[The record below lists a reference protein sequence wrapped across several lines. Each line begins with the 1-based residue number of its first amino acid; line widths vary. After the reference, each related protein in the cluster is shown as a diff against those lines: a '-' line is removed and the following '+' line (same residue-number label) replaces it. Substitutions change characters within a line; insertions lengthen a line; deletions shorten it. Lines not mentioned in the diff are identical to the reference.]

1 MCNSTQIDSLRHK
14 KRRPCRNTDGAMNQ
28 QIGKFVTNDITPLAT
43 SGESGPETTS
53 LIVAEGTGVQHKNV
67 LELIRNNLADFEEF
81 GRVAFET
88 RPRPQGQHGGADV
101 SFARLNEEQATLLLT
116 YMRNSDIVRQFKK
129 NLVRAFYELRKNA
142 TVVAQLPDR
151 RALAQM
157 VIEAEDRAAALE
169 APARS
174 WELLADAKGD
184 FSVAESA
191 KILSRDPS
199 ITTGRDR
206 LFAYMA
212 DRKWIFKSRNAR
224 GGWEA
229 YQTAVDTRRL
239 VERPAKPF
247 LNSKT
252 GAYELPAP
260 TIRVTAK
267 GIGKLHELMG
277 GTKPIRF
284 VVGEAS

>member
-1 MCNSTQIDSLRHK
+1 
-14 KRRPCRNTDGAMNQ
+14 
-28 QIGKFVTNDITPLAT
+28 
-43 SGESGPETTS
+43 
-53 LIVAEGTGVQHKNV
+53 
-67 LELIRNNLADFEEF
+67 
-81 GRVAFET
+81 
-88 RPRPQGQHGGADV
+88 
-101 SFARLNEEQATLLLT
+101 
-116 YMRNSDIVRQFKK
+116 
-129 NLVRAFYELRKNA
+129 
-142 TVVAQLPDR
+142 
-151 RALAQM
+151 M

-184 FSVAESA
+184 FSVAEAA

-212 DRKWIFKSRNAR
+212 DQKWIFKSRNAR

-277 GTKPIRF
+277 GTEPIRF

>member
-1 MCNSTQIDSLRHK
+1 MSDIESINQDLVFEGS
-14 KRRPCRNTDGAMNQ
+14 DGEP
-28 QIGKFVTNDITPLAT
+28 F
-43 SGESGPETTS
+43 TTS
-53 LIVAEGTGVQHKNV
+53 LVIAAETGNEHASVIKLVREN
-67 LELIRNNLADFEEF
+67 AD
-81 GRVAFET
+81 
-88 RPRPQGQHGGADV
+88 D
-101 SFARLNEEQATLLLT
+101 LNEVGTLRFEIAKSGGRPTEFAELDEPAAALLMT
-116 YMRNSDIVRQFKK
+116 YLRNSPVVKDFKK
-129 NLVRAFYELRKNA
+129 RLVRDFYAMRKLLAERA
-142 TVVAQLPDR
+142 TIPAVPQTREQRL
-151 RALAQM
+151 ALAL
-157 VIEAEDRAAALE
+157 VDATEIIAEKDDTIKALE

-174 WELLADAKGD
+174 WQLLADAHGD
-184 FSVAESA
+184 FSVAEAA

-206 LFAYMA
+206 LFQYMA
-212 DRKWIFKSRNAR
+212 DQGWIFKSRNPR

-239 VERPAKPF
+239 VEKPARPF

-277 GTKPIRF
+277 GTEPIRF

>member
-1 MCNSTQIDSLRHK
+1 M
-14 KRRPCRNTDGAMNQ
+14 A
-28 QIGKFVTNDITPLAT
+28 
-43 SGESGPETTS
+43 
-53 LIVAEGTGVQHKNV
+53 
-67 LELIRNNLADFEEF
+67 
-81 GRVAFET
+81 
-88 RPRPQGQHGGADV
+88 
-101 SFARLNEEQATLLLT
+101 
-116 YMRNSDIVRQFKK
+116 
-129 NLVRAFYELRKNA
+129 
-142 TVVAQLPDR
+142 
-151 RALAQM
+151 
-157 VIEAEDRAAALE
+157 IEAEDRADAAEAHVKELT

-174 WELLADAKGD
+174 WQLLADASGD
-184 FSVAESA
+184 FSVAEAA

-212 DRKWIFKSRNAR
+212 EQGWIFKSRNPR

-239 VERPAKPF
+239 VEKPARPF

-277 GTKPIRF
+277 GTEPIRF

>member
-1 MCNSTQIDSLRHK
+1 MIVIDGEPWFVLTDLCK
-14 KRRPCRNTDGAMNQ
+14 VLDLTNPRN
-28 QIGKFVTNDITPLAT
+28 
-43 SGESGPETTS
+43 
-53 LIVAEGTGVQHKNV
+53 VAA
-67 LELIRNNLADFEEF
+67 RLADDQKGVRPVDTLGGQQSMTIVSEAGMYEVVFRSDKPEA
-81 GRVAFET
+81 VAFRRWITGTVLPEIRRTGSFNAQPALPQT
-88 RPRPQGQHGGADV
+88 R
-101 SFARLNEEQATLLLT
+101 EE
-116 YMRNSDIVRQFKK
+116 RF
-129 NLVRAFYELRKNA
+129 
-142 TVVAQLPDR
+142 
-151 RALAQM
+151 ALALVDAKQM
-157 VIEAEDRAAALE
+157 IVERDETIKELT

-174 WELLADAKGD
+174 WQLLADARGD
-184 FSVAESA
+184 FSVAEAA

-206 LFAYMA
+206 LFDFMA
-212 DRKWIFKSRNAR
+212 EQKWIFRSKNAR

-239 VERPAKPF
+239 VEKPAKPF

-277 GTKPIRF
+277 GTEPIRF

>member
-28 QIGKFVTNDITPLAT
+28 QIGKFVTHDITPLAT

-81 GRVAFET
+81 GRVAFQT
-88 RPRPQGQHGGADV
+88 RPRPQGKHGGADV
-101 SFARLNEEQATLLLT
+101 SYARLNEEQATLLLT

-142 TVVAQLPDR
+142 TVAQLPDR
-151 RALAQM
+151 RTLAQM

-184 FSVAESA
+184 FSVAEAA

-212 DRKWIFKSRNAR
+212 DQKWIFKSRNAR

-277 GTKPIRF
+277 GTEPIRF

>member
-1 MCNSTQIDSLRHK
+1 MRVEGYQRWEKFKNGLSRAMSTAANQGHDVENHFPRSVQKVDIGSGATRDVEDFNLTRFAAYLV
-14 KRRPCRNTDGAMNQ
+14 AMN
-28 QIGKFVTNDITPLAT
+28 GDPNM
-43 SGESGPETTS
+43 PE
-53 LIVAEGTGVQHKNV
+53 VAAAQAYFA
-67 LELIRNNLADFEEF
+67 IRTREA
-81 GRVAFET
+81 ET
-88 RPRPQGQHGGADV
+88 RPALPQT
-101 SFARLNEEQATLLLT
+101 REE
-116 YMRNSDIVRQFKK
+116 RF
-129 NLVRAFYELRKNA
+129 
-142 TVVAQLPDR
+142 
-151 RALAQM
+151 ALALADA
-157 VIEAEDRAAALE
+157 AEIIAEKDATIHELT

-174 WELLADAKGD
+174 WQLLADASGD
-184 FSVAESA
+184 FSVAEAA

-206 LFAYMA
+206 LFAFMA
-212 DRKWIFKSRNAR
+212 EQGWIFKSRNPR

-239 VERPAKPF
+239 VEKPARPF

-277 GTKPIRF
+277 GTEPLRF
-284 VVGEAS
+284 IAAEAS